1 MYILIYCY
9 ISLFATPNKLQ
20 QSFVILNHNSSM
32 FYFSGKSATHPSQ
45 ISDTLTTTSYQT
57 ESSNQSWGSSTCT
70 AFGFSSQ
77 ITWSISPSNS
87 WYQSTKEFYTT
98 LNSTK
103 KYYTTLNSTCSKLF
117 LTFTAALSDD
127 FSQRNDCDP
136 TPAT

>member
-57 ESSNQSWGSSTCT
+57 ESSNQPWGSSTCT

-87 WYQSTKEFYTT
+87 CYQSTKE
-98 LNSTK
+98 
-103 KYYTTLNSTCSKLF
+103 YYTTLNSTCSKLL

-127 FSQRNDCDP
+127 FSQRNDLDP

>member
-1 MYILIYCY
+1 MYFLIYCY

-57 ESSNQSWGSSTCT
+57 ESSNQPWGSSTCT

-87 WYQSTKEFYTT
+87 WYQSTKE
-98 LNSTK
+98 
-103 KYYTTLNSTCSKLF
+103 YYTTLNSTCSKLL

>member
-32 FYFSGKSATHPSQ
+32 FNFSGKSATHPSQ

-57 ESSNQSWGSSTCT
+57 ESSNQPWGSSTST

-77 ITWSISPSNS
+77 ITWSVSPSNC
-87 WYQSTKEFYTT
+87 WYQSTKE
-98 LNSTK
+98 
-103 KYYTTLNSTCSKLF
+103 YYTTLNSTCSKLF
-117 LTFTAALSDD
+117 LIFTAALSDD

>member
-57 ESSNQSWGSSTCT
+57 ESSNQPWGSSTCT

-87 WYQSTKEFYTT
+87 WYQSTKE
-98 LNSTK
+98 
-103 KYYTTLNSTCSKLF
+103 YYTTLNSTCSKLL

>member
-20 QSFVILNHNSSM
+20 QSFVILNHNSLM
-32 FYFSGKSATHPSQ
+32 FYFSDKSATHPSQ

-57 ESSNQSWGSSTCT
+57 ESSNQAWGSSTCT
-70 AFGFSSQ
+70 AFGFFSQ

-87 WYQSTKEFYTT
+87 WYQSTKE
-98 LNSTK
+98 
-103 KYYTTLNSTCSKLF
+103 YYTTLNKTCSKLF
-117 LTFTAALSDD
+117 LTFTAALSVD

>member
-9 ISLFATPNKLQ
+9 ISLFTTPNKLQ
-20 QSFVILNHNSSM
+20 QNFVILNHNSSM

-45 ISDTLTTTSYQT
+45 ISDTLTTTSYPT
-57 ESSNQSWGSSTCT
+57 ESSNQPWGSSTCT

-77 ITWSISPSNS
+77 ITRSISPSNS
-87 WYQSTKEFYTT
+87 WYQSTKE
-98 LNSTK
+98 
-103 KYYTTLNSTCSKLF
+103 YYTTLNSTCSKLL

>member
-1 MYILIYCY
+1 MYILTYCY

-57 ESSNQSWGSSTCT
+57 ESSNQPWGSSTCT

-87 WYQSTKEFYTT
+87 WYQSTKE
-98 LNSTK
+98 
-103 KYYTTLNSTCSKLF
+103 YYTTLNSTCSKLL

>member
-1 MYILIYCY
+1 MYMLIYCY

-57 ESSNQSWGSSTCT
+57 ESSNQPWGSSTST

-87 WYQSTKEFYTT
+87 WYQSTKE
-98 LNSTK
+98 
-103 KYYTTLNSTCSKLF
+103 YYTTLNSTCSKLF